1 MPVEDLLRATT
12 PRLPRAQRRAQ
23 IVRAAATAFV
33 RAGFDGTSMEDVAG
47 EAGVTRLIVYRIFE
61 TKEDLYRAVLEG
73 VAERLTAAFG
83 ETAPT
88 GRSEEPFVA
97 PALLSVARADPDA
110 FRLFW
115 RHSAHEPRFAE
126 YHRGFLIAANAYAD
140 AMLGPFVRD
149 DLVRAWAGP
158 TVVAHLYDGVIGWL
172 DVGDESRDAEFV
184 EMIGSGVRAL
194 VAAWSAR

>member
-1 MPVEDLLRATT
+1 MPVDAELRTAT

-61 TKEDLYRAVLEG
+61 TKEELYRAVLEG
-73 VAERLTAAFG
+73 VADRLTAAFG
-83 ETAPT
+83 ETAPP
-88 GRSEEPFVA
+88 GRGQEPFVA

-110 FRLFW
+110 FRLLW

-126 YHRGFLIAANAYAD
+126 YHHAFLVAADAYAD
-140 AMLGPFVRD
+140 AMLAPFVHD
-149 DLVRAWAGP
+149 DLLRAWAVP

-184 EMIGSGVRAL
+184 EVISRGVRAL
-194 VAAWSAR
+194 VTAWSAR